1 MFLKKFG
8 DLASGL
14 LFLVLSV
21 VVFAGASNLP
31 PNLLG
36 GVGSDFMPK
45 VLAVITCILSFFQIR
60 TGIRTMRAYDPAKE
74 QEGGEDKPEYLRVLA
89 TIAAFSAYVFLLVPL
104 GLVIY
109 LFAQIAILAPKGKR
123 NFLLFAVIAVAVS
136 GAVYFIFRYGLNV
149 MLPAGIIG

>member
-45 VLAVITCILSFFQIR
+45 VLAVITCILSFFRIR
-60 TGIRTMRAYDPAKE
+60 TGIRAMRAYDPAKE

-104 GLVIY
+104 GFLVSSVIY
-109 LFAQIAILAPKGKR
+109 LFAQIAILAPRG
-123 NFLLFAVIAVAVS
+123 S
-136 GAVYFIFRYGLNV
+136 GTSSSSPSSRWRS
-149 MLPAGIIG
+149 AGRSISSSGMGST